1 MTAQDL
7 TLIAGTWRDSAD
19 GATFDRISPA
29 HGAIISPERRAQ
41 AGMIWTKSRMDG
53 FVAPPSGGVK
63 ERGQER
69 ELGRYGL
76 DEFLEVNTV
85 QMRIGRTRA
94 PWVDAP

>member
-1 MTAQDL
+1 MTAQGL
-7 TLIAGTWRDSAD
+7 TLVAGTWRDRAD
-19 GATFDRISPA
+19 GARFDRISPA
-29 HGAIISPERRAQ
+29 RRANIRPGRRAQ
-41 AGMIWTKSRMDG
+41 AGMIWTKIRMDG